1 MSSLKKAIL
10 INPEYFSLKKKKH
23 TTPRQNTSIS
33 QKSNVS
39 QSKGKQHKKALLKR
53 LKEIQQQQ
61 SKDSQNEE
69 PAPVIQNNLQESM
82 DFLTNLTKEQT
93 SKQPTILDTPVKMD
107 VQDNNEPP
115 YTNLKYGSNKPSF
128 RDWKKKMDST
138 TSSTSS
144 ILDKVKEPSPRE
156 DKLSNLRKEFQQ
168 TPIQI
173 NKPKKSHKFKSKTVK
188 ITETFGKRN
197 KKVSVYVK
205 SKQDK
210 DIIEQERKTLKK
222 HTIPKIKTY
231 LKSHNLLKTGT
242 YAPNDVLREIY
253 ESAYLSGDIHNDN
266 TEVLVHNFLTN

>member
-1 MSSLKKAIL
+1 MSNLKKAII

-23 TTPRQNTSIS
+23 STPRQNTSIS
-33 QKSNVS
+33 HKPNQG

-69 PAPVIQNNLQESM
+69 PTPVIQNNLQESM
-82 DFLTNLTKEQT
+82 DFLTNLTKEQS
-93 SKQPTILDTPVKMD
+93 SKQPTILDAPVKMND
-107 VQDNNEPP
+107 QNNNEPP
-115 YTNLKYGSNKPSF
+115 YTNLKYGSTKPSF
-128 RDWKKKMDST
+128 REWKKQIDST
-138 TSSTSS
+138 TS
-144 ILDKVKEPSPRE
+144 ILDKVKEHSQRE
-156 DKLSNLRKEFQQ
+156 DKLSKLRKEFQQ
-168 TPIQI
+168 SPIQI
-173 NKPKKSHKFKSKTVK
+173 NKPKKAHKYKSKTVK

-210 DIIEQERKTLKK
+210 DVIDQERKTLKK

-253 ESAYLSGDIHNDN
+253 ECAYLSGDIHNDN
-266 TEVLVHNFLTN
+266 KEVLVHNFLTN